1 MKKPIAPSISLKHL
15 FTAMV
20 AFALLTGAIISTSSV
35 AQLSYQAAQ
44 LQQQERL
51 LNQQKQY
58 LQEQLAQAH
67 SLSTP
72 QAFAAE
78 QGFSQLAQAKG
89 RLDVIPSLAQAH

>member
-1 MKKPIAPSISLKHL
+1 MKQPATSLISIKQIFIAL
-15 FTAMV
+15 V

-72 QAFAAE
+72 QAFAVE